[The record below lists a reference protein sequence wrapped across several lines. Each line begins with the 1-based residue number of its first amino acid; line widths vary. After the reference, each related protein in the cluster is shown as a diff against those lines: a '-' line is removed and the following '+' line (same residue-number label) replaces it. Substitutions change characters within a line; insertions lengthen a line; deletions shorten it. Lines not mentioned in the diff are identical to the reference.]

1 MPKHV
6 RKDCAKY
13 LKMKKNFKSEAKIG
27 LIVLAAF
34 AVFVWGL
41 NYLKGVNLLN
51 PTNHYYVNFTQVD
64 GLVKSS
70 PVMLDGFQ
78 VGLVRDVRYQYNN
91 PGHITIDLDLN
102 TKLKLP
108 QGTKAIIQSAMI
120 GNPTVV
126 LQLGDPTAKLLKS
139 GDTLVADRIPGI
151 MDQLQ
156 DGVLADVQRMI
167 QRTDSLLAS
176 VETLVNNGSLNHSL
190 TSIEKTSKELSL
202 LSVKLNK
209 SMDKLPGILD
219 NVDDMTAQFS
229 AAGSKINQID
239 VASLNKTLTQ
249 LENITLK
256 LNSTDNSMGLL
267 LNDKSLYQ
275 NLSSATF
282 NLSTTAT
289 SANNLLLDLKASPK
303 RYVHFS
309 LFGAKQSK

>member
-1 MPKHV
+1 
-6 RKDCAKY
+6 
-13 LKMKKNFKSEAKIG
+13 MKTNFKSEAKIG
-27 LIVLAAF
+27 LIVIAAF
-34 AVFVWGL
+34 VIFVWGL

-51 PTNHYYVNFTQVD
+51 PSNHYYVNYTQID

-70 PVMLDGFQ
+70 PVMLDGYQ
-78 VGLVRDVRYQYNN
+78 VGLVRDINYQYEN
-91 PGHITIDLDLN
+91 PGHIVIDLDLN
-102 TKLKLP
+102 SKLHLP
-108 QGTKAIIQSAMI
+108 LGSVALIQSAMI

-126 LQLGDPTAKLLKS
+126 LHLGTDRSKMLQS
-139 GDTLVADRIPGI
+139 GDTISGDRVPGI

-156 DGVLADVQRMI
+156 EGVLADVQHMVR
-167 QRTDSLLAS
+167 RTDSLLAS

-190 TSIEKTSKELSL
+190 TSIEKTSKELSS

-219 NVDDMTAQFS
+219 NVQDMTAQFS
-229 AAGSKINQID
+229 AAGTKINQID

-249 LENITLK
+249 LENVTLK

-282 NLSTTAT
+282 NLGTTAN
-289 SANNLLLDLKASPK
+289 SANALLLDLKASPK

-309 LFGAKQSK
+309 LFGTKQSK

>member
-1 MPKHV
+1 
-6 RKDCAKY
+6 
-13 LKMKKNFKSEAKIG
+13 MKTNFKSEAKIG
-27 LIVLAAF
+27 LIVIAAF

-51 PTNHYYVNFTQVD
+51 PTNHYYVNFTQID

-78 VGLVRDVRYQYNN
+78 VGLVRDIRYQFNN
-91 PGHITIDLDLN
+91 PGHIIIDLDLN
-102 TKLKLP
+102 TKLHLP
-108 QGTKAIIQSAMI
+108 QGSKAIIQSAMI

-126 LQLGDPTAKLLKS
+126 LKLGAPTAKLLKS
-139 GDTLVADRIPGI
+139 GDTLLAERNPGI
-151 MDQLQ
+151 MDKLQ
-156 DGVLADVQRMI
+156 DGILADVQHMI

-176 VETLVNNGSLNHSL
+176 VETLVDNGSLNHSL

-202 LSVKLNK
+202 LSVKLNN
-209 SMDKLPGILD
+209 SMDKLPSILD
-219 NVDDMTAQFS
+219 NVSAMTAEFS
-229 AAGSKINQID
+229 AAGTKINQID

-256 LNSTDNSMGLL
+256 LNSTDNSMGML

-282 NLSTTAT
+282 NLGTTAT
-289 SANNLLLDLKASPK
+289 SANALLLDLKASPK

-309 LFGAKQSK
+309 LFGSKQSK

>member
-1 MPKHV
+1 
-6 RKDCAKY
+6 
-13 LKMKKNFKSEAKIG
+13 MKKNFKTEAKIG

-108 QGTKAIIQSAMI
+108 QGSKAIIQSAMI

-139 GDTLVADRIPGI
+139 GDTLLADRIPGI

-167 QRTDSLLAS
+167 QRTDSLLAG
-176 VETLVNNGSLNHSL
+176 VETLVNNGSLNQSL

>member
-1 MPKHV
+1 M
-6 RKDCAKY
+6 
-13 LKMKKNFKSEAKIG
+13 KMKKNFKSEAKIG

-139 GDTLVADRIPGI
+139 GDTLVAERIPGI

-167 QRTDSLLAS
+167 QRTDSLLAG
-176 VETLVNNGSLNHSL
+176 VETLVNNGSLNQSL

>member
-1 MPKHV
+1 
-6 RKDCAKY
+6 
-13 LKMKKNFKSEAKIG
+13 MKKNFKSEAKIG

-102 TKLKLP
+102 TKLRLP
-108 QGTKAIIQSAMI
+108 QGSKAIIQSALI

-139 GDTLVADRIPGI
+139 GDTLAADRIPGI

-176 VETLVNNGSLNHSL
+176 VGTLVNNGSLNHSL

-282 NLSTTAT
+282 NLSTTAS
-289 SANNLLLDLKASPK
+289 SANELLLDLKASPK

>member
-1 MPKHV
+1 
-6 RKDCAKY
+6 
-13 LKMKKNFKSEAKIG
+13 MKTNFKSEAKIG
-27 LIVLAAF
+27 LIVVAAF
-34 AVFVWGL
+34 VVFVWGL
-41 NYLKGVNLLN
+41 NYLKGVNLLK
-51 PTNHYYVNFTQVD
+51 PTNQYYVNFTQID

-78 VGLVRDVRYQYNN
+78 VGLVRDIRYQYNN
-91 PGHITIDLDLN
+91 PGHIIIDLDLN
-102 TKLKLP
+102 TKLRLP
-108 QGTKAIIQSAMI
+108 EGSKAIIESALI

-126 LQLGDPTAKLLKS
+126 LQLGEPTAKLLTS
-139 GDTLVADRIPGI
+139 GDTLLGERNQGI
-151 MDQLQ
+151 MDKLQ
-156 DGVLADVQRMI
+156 DGILADVQHMI

-190 TSIEKTSKELSL
+190 TSIEKTSMELSK

-219 NVDDMTAQFS
+219 NVDEMTAEFS

-275 NLSSATF
+275 NLSSATL
-282 NLSTTAT
+282 NLGTTAS
-289 SANNLLLDLKASPK
+289 SANALLLDLKASPK